1 MMNDNNKNF
10 IKPTKEIQD
19 LIDENERLKIL
30 LYNMADAYLLEMSE
44 SELREFLTIEI
55 GFTES
60 EYDNYIKKY

>member
-55 GFTES
+55 GFTDS
-60 EYDNYIKKY
+60 EYDSYIKKY

>member
-1 MMNDNNKNF
+1 MMNDNNKNL

-60 EYDNYIKKY
+60 EYDSYIKKY

>member
-1 MMNDNNKNF
+1 MMNDKNKNF

-60 EYDNYIKKY
+60 EYDSYIKKY

>member
-44 SELREFLTIEI
+44 SELREFLTIDI

-60 EYDNYIKKY
+60 EYDSYIKKY

>member
-19 LIDENERLKIL
+19 LIDENERLKIII
-30 LYNMADAYLLEMSE
+30 YNMADAYLLEMSE

-60 EYDNYIKKY
+60 EYDSYIKKY

>member
-10 IKPTKEIQD
+10 IKHTKEIQD

-60 EYDNYIKKY
+60 EYDSYIKKY

>member
-1 MMNDNNKNF
+1 MMNNNNKNF

-60 EYDNYIKKY
+60 EYDSYIKKY

>member
-60 EYDNYIKKY
+60 EYDSYIKKY

>member
-30 LYNMADAYLLEMSE
+30 LYNMADVYLLEMSE

-60 EYDNYIKKY
+60 EYDSYIKKY

>member
-10 IKPTKEIQD
+10 IKPTKKIQD

-60 EYDNYIKKY
+60 EYDSYIKKY

>member
-1 MMNDNNKNF
+1 M
-10 IKPTKEIQD
+10 TKLTNQTILEFKLTED
-19 LIDENERLKIL
+19 ERLKIL

-60 EYDNYIKKY
+60 EYDSYIKKY

>member
-30 LYNMADAYLLEMSE
+30 LYNIADAYLLEMSE
-44 SELREFLTIEI
+44 S
-55 GFTES
+55 
-60 EYDNYIKKY
+60 

>member
-44 SELREFLTIEI
+44 RELREFLTIEI

-60 EYDNYIKKY
+60 EYDSYIKKY

>member
-60 EYDNYIKKY
+60 EYDRYIKKY

>member
-10 IKPTKEIQD
+10 IKPTKEIKD

-60 EYDNYIKKY
+60 EYDSYIKKY